1 MKFYYMESTKIT
13 YLEGSFP
20 FAKSS
25 KFFTATEHTFL
36 TLISI
41 FILFLSVFL
50 LQYKKVKNILKSI
63 RGFCPHHRRGAR
75 QSLAK
80 PWVQRKSLNVPF
92 KSPFKI
98 SMSPLCPLILKQ
110 CPFQVPLTGDLVYI
124 IC

>member
-50 LQYKKVKNILKSI
+50 LQYKKSKKHLEEHK
-63 RGFCPHHRRGAR
+63 GFLP
-75 QSLAK
+75 
-80 PWVQRKSLNVPF
+80 PP
-92 KSPFKI
+92 
-98 SMSPLCPLILKQ
+98 
-110 CPFQVPLTGDLVYI
+110 
-124 IC
+124 